1 MKELLQEINT
11 SCKDCVFATWE
22 EDTQVGCDLGKI
34 KLYKERKTPIIEAF
48 DDEDKEFFV
57 VKAWCST
64 YREESFTVLKHWV
77 KKIRHK
83 GKIVVTSVDTHQ
95 VCKSFLD
102 KEIDIDQ
109 FNKIVHGTFQ
119 APWDV
124 RLSHSSLEEL
134 AEFLTSLGLIVT
146 KKRISGIRAILEATR
161 P

>member
-1 MKELLQEINT
+1 MKIRI
-11 SCKDCVFATWE
+11 S
-22 EDTQVGCDLGKI
+22 VGQRE
-34 KLYKERKTPIIEAF
+34 KLNGYVNIDPIRKF
-48 DDEDKEFFV
+48 DDVAVDIRNIDSIASDAECTEIICEDVIDFLH
-57 VKAWCST
+57 
-64 YREESFTVLKHWV
+64 REESFTVLKHWA

-83 GKIVVTSVDTHQ
+83 GKIVITSVDTHQ

-124 RLSHSSLEEL
+124 RLSQTTLEEL
-134 AEFLTSLGLIVT
+134 SSFLESNGLQVT
-146 KKRISGIRAILEATR
+146 KKRVNGIKLIVEAQR